1 MKAGGSVYRE
11 GGMYFWVH
19 EYIMVLLSTHLT
31 SLVRLLA
38 DEVDGLYVS
47 LDSPVDI
54 CKEGAG
60 KVYHRSPIPEE
71 KFLPS

>member
-1 MKAGGSVYRE
+1 MLSERSP
-11 GGMYFWVH
+11 
-19 EYIMVLLSTHLT
+19 LSTHLT

-47 LDSPVDI
+47 LDGTVDI
-54 CKEGAG
+54 LKEGAG

-71 KFLPS
+71 KVLPS

>member
-1 MKAGGSVYRE
+1 
-11 GGMYFWVH
+11 MYH
-19 EYIMVLLSTHLT
+19 GRSPLPTHLT

-38 DEVDGLYVS
+38 DEVDGLYIS
-47 LDSPVDI
+47 LDGTVDI
-54 CKEGAG
+54 LKEGAG